1 MIIAFTKTIYIYIY
15 ICIWKKSLQYFRKR
29 YDIWFQAKNSMKCT
43 DFRKNM
49 RSIRS
54 TRKNCN
60 KQTKRKLF
68 FKDIFSVYSF
78 KLGSIF
84 LDLKL
89 VEINLLFHLH
99 KLCKLSKRKHIFKS
113 HTRRNILQ
121 EKHFFHQS
129 QKAIFYGFSSKC
141 ILETLNSE
149 DIKVFLQLVL
159 DEPEGIEK
167 RHLNV

>member
-1 MIIAFTKTIYIYIY
+1 MV
-15 ICIWKKSLQYFRKR
+15 
-29 YDIWFQAKNSMKCT
+29 WFQAKNSMKCT

-78 KLGSIF
+78 KLGGIF
-84 LDLKL
+84 FDLKL
-89 VEINLLFHLH
+89 VKINLLFHLH

-113 HTRRNILQ
+113 HTRKNTKRQTSEAFDESFQKEYAFSQPKSCKRNISFIRAKKL
-121 EKHFFHQS
+121 
-129 QKAIFYGFSSKC
+129 FSMGSA
-141 ILETLNSE
+141 
-149 DIKVFLQLVL
+149 Q
-159 DEPEGIEK
+159 
-167 RHLNV
+167 NVYWKL